1 MNKLEITR
9 EERDEEVL
17 LRCSGRLDANQAG
30 HMNEAI
36 DRLVREGKYHISLD
50 LMEIEYL
57 SSAGIRALMTQ
68 YKNLKAVNG
77 DFAIVEMSEYVRQ
90 ILGMVGM
97 AGMFSREAPGQTPSG
112 EGQLPGELQDGFLF
126 TTSHLSPGAATAVE
140 LAGMPELTLESGFRA
155 EHLRV
160 VKSDPHHFAIGLGA
174 IGESYDDCRNR
185 FGEYLM
191 MGNSVA
197 YLPADGSG
205 KPDYMAAAGQLVV
218 PLAELYGIHF
228 TGAFARM
235 IRFEPQDPE
244 NTLPLSRLADHLAA
258 ITGWDRM
265 AMVMVAETA
274 GLMGV
279 SLNAAPVGGR
289 KIFSFPEVKETMNF
303 TTEPAHRKK
312 LTVCVGIYTARTDE
326 LSARFTR
333 PLSPGNPAAGHF
345 HAAVFS
351 YIPLKKSGI
360 DLYETIG
367 YLFENAE
374 LADILH
380 LANDTRDITG
390 QGESRFIQGF
400 CWVTPVESI
409 HNPPA

>member
-17 LRCSGRLDANQAG
+17 LRCAGRLDANQSV
-30 HMNEAI
+30 HLNEAI

-50 LMEIEYL
+50 LTEIGYL

-97 AGMFSREAPGQTPSG
+97 AGMFSREASGQTPSG
-112 EGQLPGELQDGFLF
+112 EVKIAGELQDGFLF

-140 LAGMPELTLESGFRA
+140 LAGMPELTLESGFRK

-244 NTLPLSRLADHLAA
+244 NTLPLSRLADHLAQK
-258 ITGWDRM
+258 R
-265 AMVMVAETA
+265 
-274 GLMGV
+274 
-279 SLNAAPVGGR
+279 R
-289 KIFSFPEVKETMNF
+289 KQ
-303 TTEPAHRKK
+303 
-312 LTVCVGIYTARTDE
+312 
-326 LSARFTR
+326 R
-333 PLSPGNPAAGHF
+333 P
-345 HAAVFS
+345 
-351 YIPLKKSGI
+351 
-360 DLYETIG
+360 
-367 YLFENAE
+367 
-374 LADILH
+374 
-380 LANDTRDITG
+380 R
-390 QGESRFIQGF
+390 
-400 CWVTPVESI
+400 
-409 HNPPA
+409 